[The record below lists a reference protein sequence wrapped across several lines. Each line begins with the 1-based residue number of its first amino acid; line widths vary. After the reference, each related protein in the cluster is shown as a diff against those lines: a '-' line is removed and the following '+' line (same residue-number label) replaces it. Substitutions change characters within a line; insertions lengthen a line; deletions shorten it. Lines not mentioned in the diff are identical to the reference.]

1 MYSLS
6 ESVVECWHY
15 SFMQQ
20 KGCQKI
26 GRCERTPEFKMV
38 VVAVY
43 IFEVVVVVV
52 AVTEEETNEKESMF

>member
-1 MYSLS
+1 MVVYSLS

-43 IFEVVVVVV
+43 IFEVVVVV
-52 AVTEEETNEKESMF
+52 TEEETNEKESMF